1 MEKKITGRLAT
12 IGVPALLLGATLTVL
27 MAAPAFAATDEL
39 TTVIDN
45 LRNWAMGKR
54 KAQQTQHRPL
64 RPPSMTTPPDGFPRY
79 ESGRAGGV
87 TSLPHSLPVAKPE
100 TPVPNSPGR
109 LISPGRSLYHSRPY
123 LLRQQDQTRSQ
134 PLTRT
139 QADALLSQMT
149 PKDIAILNAL
159 DSYRYLDTEQIA
171 ALMLS
176 STRTCQMR
184 LKSLRESSTI
194 IRWLTIEPPGWK
206 KRQSVLVLAERG
218 ARLLARQAA
227 TPPWPGVRR
236 ARDAIVYSAQL
247 SHDLEANGFF
257 IALAIAG
264 AANPDQGLHQWVG
277 EDSCRRAYRERG
289 EDLAPD
295 GWGRYLTSECE
306 ITFLLEWD
314 RATASPMRISEKART
329 YVRHFVGRSG
339 LPSTTF
345 CS

>member
-1 MEKKITGRLAT
+1 
-12 IGVPALLLGATLTVL
+12 
-27 MAAPAFAATDEL
+27 
-39 TTVIDN
+39 
-45 LRNWAMGKR
+45 
-54 KAQQTQHRPL
+54 
-64 RPPSMTTPPDGFPRY
+64 
-79 ESGRAGGV
+79 
-87 TSLPHSLPVAKPE
+87 
-100 TPVPNSPGR
+100 
-109 LISPGRSLYHSRPY
+109 
-123 LLRQQDQTRSQ
+123 
-134 PLTRT
+134 
-139 QADALLSQMT
+139 MT
-149 PKDIAILNAL
+149 PKDIAILTAL

-227 TPPWPGVRR
+227 TSPWPGVRR
-236 ARDAIVYSAQL
+236 ARDAVVYAAQL

-264 AANPDQGLHQWVG
+264 AADPNEGLHQWVG

-295 GWGRYLTSECE
+295 GWGRYLTSERE
-306 ITFLLEWD
+306 IAFLLEWD

-329 YVRHFVGRSG
+329 YVRHFVGRSEAALNNVLFVSPSARRELSVNG
-339 LPSTTF
+339 AIARALPTGARPCCRFWTTNVDRLKTDGYLGAVWTAVDEPGRWTASLREMGGSLRSDRPAVD
-345 CS
+345 CIAKPQWWERRPGGGERD